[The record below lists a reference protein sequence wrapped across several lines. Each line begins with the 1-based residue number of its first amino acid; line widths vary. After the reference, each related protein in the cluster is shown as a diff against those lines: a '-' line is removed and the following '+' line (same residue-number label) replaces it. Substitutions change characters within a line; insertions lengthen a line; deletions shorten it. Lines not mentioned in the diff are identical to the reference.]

1 MNRLAYRTTGFAI
14 KMLSNLSRARVR
26 LHGTENIPEGSRIFV
41 INHFTRIETLL
52 LPYHIHRHTQK
63 PVWSLAAAD
72 LFVGALGD
80 FLDTV
85 GSVSTKHPDRDRL
98 IVKTL
103 LTDEADWIIFPE
115 GRMVKSKK
123 IIEKGRFMVSYAGGK
138 RPPHTGAATLAMR
151 AEFYR
156 QRLRYLADDLPEE
169 AERVAD
175 LFELDDLGA
184 VSARSTYL
192 VPVNL
197 TYYPIRAKE
206 NALNKLAGW
215 MIGQVPER
223 MNEELMIEGSM
234 LLSGVDIDIRFGRP
248 IPVAPCMAWAPIRR
262 DLTTAKALNF
272 DDPLPSM
279 GRMRKEALKLMQR
292 YMSAIYAL
300 TTVNHDHLFATALK
314 MNPVSRV
321 NSANLKRRVFLAA
334 SRRRGQLRSHL
345 HQSLNTDQVH
355 LLTDD
360 RYGKYADFLQLAI
373 ESGMVVSDDGGLKI
387 DRKRFGSILDFHRIR
402 IDNPIAVIANE
413 VEPLKDFLRRFRRL
427 AWQPGWWL
435 RRKVVRH
442 LLQVGLQLF
451 EADYARWARSDNAK
465 PRTVGRPLLLRGR
478 SRRLGIVLSHGYMAA
493 PMEVAQ
499 LATYLCRQ
507 GAWVY
512 LPRLRGHGT
521 DPADLAGRSFQEWIE
536 DMDRGYALM
545 QSLCRHVVAGGF
557 STGAG
562 LALDLA
568 QRVHG
573 LAGVFAISAPL
584 RLQDFSS
591 RFVPAVDAWNWFMDK
606 VRLDEAKK
614 EFVENHPENPHIN
627 YHLNPISGVHELER
641 LMADLEPRLKDIEI
655 PALVAQAKGDPVVNP
670 KGAEKIFATLGSTDK
685 QMLMLNFDRHGILLG
700 EGARQVYRS
709 IWQFVAHL
717 DLP

>member
-14 KMLSNLSRARVR
+14 KMLSNISRARVR
-26 LHGTENIPEGSRIFV
+26 LHGTENIPEGSCIFV

-52 LPYHIHRHTQK
+52 LPYHINRHTQK

-103 LTDEADWIIFPE
+103 LTDTAHWIIFPE

-123 IIEKGRFMVSYAGGK
+123 IVEKGRFMISYAGGK

-151 AEFYR
+151 TEFYR
-156 QRLRYLADDLPEE
+156 QRLRHLAEKAPEE
-169 AERVAD
+169 AGRLAE
-175 LFELDDLGA
+175 LFELDDLEA
-184 VSARSTYL
+184 VSSQSTHL

-206 NALNKLAGW
+206 NALNRLATW
-215 MIGQVPER
+215 MIGKVPER

-248 IPVAPCMAWAPIRR
+248 IAVAPCMDCPPIQR
-262 DLTTAKALNF
+262 DLRSVKALNF

-314 MNPVSRV
+314 MNPTPRV
-321 NSANLKRRVFLAA
+321 RGANLKRRVFLAA
-334 SRRRGQLRSHL
+334 CRKRGQLKSHL
-345 HQSLNTDQVH
+345 HHSLNTDQVH

-360 RYGKYADFLQLAI
+360 RYGKYAEFLQLAV
-373 ESGMVVSDDGGLKI
+373 ESGMVTI
-387 DRKRFGSILDFHRIR
+387 DNGDLRIHRKRFGSILDFHRIR

-413 VEPLKDFLRRFRRL
+413 VEPLKDFLRRLRGL

-442 LLQVGLQLF
+442 LIDWDLKIF
-451 EADYARWARSDNAK
+451 EADYAHWTSTESAK
-465 PRTVGRPLLLRGR
+465 PKTIGRPLLLRGR

-493 PMEVAQ
+493 PMEVAD
-499 LATYLCRQ
+499 LATYLCRK

-521 DPADLAGRSFQEWIE
+521 DPADLASRSFREWID
-536 DMDRGYALM
+536 DMDRGYAIM
-545 QSLCRHVVAGGF
+545 RNLCRHVVAGGF

-568 QRVHG
+568 HRVND

-591 RFVPAVDAWNWFMDK
+591 RFVPAVDAWNWFMQK

-614 EFVENHPENPHIN
+614 EFVENHPEHPHIN

-641 LMADLEPRLKDIEI
+641 LMADLEPRLKEIEI
-655 PALVAQAKGDPVVNP
+655 PVFVAQAERDPVVNP
-670 KGAEKIFATLGSTDK
+670 KGAEEIFAQLGSSDK
-685 QMLMLNFDRHGILLG
+685 QLLMLNFDRHGILLG
-700 EGARQVYRS
+700 DGARRVYRS

>member
-14 KMLSNLSRARVR
+14 KMLSNLSRAKVR
-26 LHGTENIPEGSRIFV
+26 LHGMENIPAGSRIFV

-52 LPYHIHRHTQK
+52 LPYHIHRLTQK
-63 PVWSLAAAD
+63 PVWSLASAE
-72 LFVGALGD
+72 LFVGALGEY
-80 FLDTV
+80 LETV
-85 GSVSTKHPDRDRL
+85 GSVSTKNPDRDRL

-103 LTDEADWIIFPE
+103 LIGEADWIIFPE
-115 GRMVKSKK
+115 GLMVKTKK
-123 IIEKGRFMVSYAGGK
+123 IIEKGRFMISYAGGK
-138 RPPHTGAATLAMR
+138 HPPHTGAATLAMR
-151 AEFYR
+151 TEFYR
-156 QRLRYLADDLPEE
+156 QRLRYLNDNAPQE
-169 AERVAD
+169 AERLAE
-175 LFELDDLGA
+175 LFELDALTA
-184 VSARSTYL
+184 VSSESVCL

-215 MIGQVPER
+215 MMGNVPDR
-223 MNEELMIEGSM
+223 MKEELMIEGSM

-248 IPVAPCMAWAPIRR
+248 IQVAPSIDCRSIQR
-262 DLTTAKALNF
+262 DVTNPRPFNF

-279 GRMRKEALKLMQR
+279 SCMRKAALKLMQR

-314 MNPVSRV
+314 MNPTTRV

-334 SRRRGQLRSHL
+334 SRKRGQLRSHL
-345 HQSLNTDQVH
+345 HQSLNTDQAH

-360 RYGKYADFLQLAI
+360 RFGKFAEFFKLAI
-373 ESGMVVSDDGGLKI
+373 ESGVVVARDGHLRI
-387 DRKRFGSILDFHRIR
+387 DRKRFGSILDFHRVR

-413 VEPLKDFLRRFRRL
+413 VEPLKDFLRRLRHL

-435 RRKVVRH
+435 RHKVVRYLH
-442 LLQVGLQLF
+442 DYDLF
-451 EADYARWARSDNAK
+451 LFKADYAQWADPAHAK
-465 PRTVGRPLLLRGR
+465 PKEVGRPMLLRGHTH
-478 SRRLGIVLSHGYMAA
+478 RLGIVLSHGYMAA
-493 PMEVAQ
+493 PMEVAD
-499 LATYLCRQ
+499 LAAYLCSK

-512 LPRLRGHGT
+512 MPRLRGHGT
-521 DPADLAGRSFQEWIE
+521 DPADLAGRSYKEWIE

-545 QSLCRHVVAGGF
+545 RNLCHHVVAGGF

-568 QRVHG
+568 QRVEG

-591 RFVPAVDAWNWFMDK
+591 RFVPAVDAWNWFMQK
-606 VRLDEAKK
+606 VRLNDAKK

-627 YHLNPISGVHELER
+627 YHLNPISGVRELER
-641 LMADLEPRLKDIEI
+641 LMDDLAPRLKEIEI
-655 PALVAQAKGDPVVNP
+655 PVLVAQARGDPVVNP
-670 KGAEKIFATLGSTDK
+670 RGAEQIFKQLGSTDK
-685 QMLMLNFDRHGILLG
+685 QLLMFNFNRHGILLG
-700 EGARQVYRS
+700 EGANKVYEAV
-709 IWQFVAHL
+709 WQFIAHL
-717 DLP
+717 DLL

>member
-52 LPYHIHRHTQK
+52 VPYHIHRNTQK
-63 PVWSLAAAD
+63 PAWSLAAAH

-85 GSVSTKHPDRDRL
+85 GSVSTRHPDRDRL

-123 IIEKGRFMVSYAGGK
+123 IVEKGRFMISYAGGK
-138 RPPHTGAATLAMR
+138 HPPHTGAATLAMR
-151 AEFYR
+151 TEFYR
-156 QRLRYLADDLPEE
+156 QRLRYLAANAPEE
-169 AERVAD
+169 AARVAE

-184 VSARSTYL
+184 VSDRSTYL

-215 MIGQVPER
+215 MIGKVPER

-248 IPVAPCMAWAPIRR
+248 IAVAPCMESAPIQR
-262 DLTTAKALNF
+262 DITTSKALNF

-314 MNPVSRV
+314 MSPISRV
-321 NSANLKRRVFLAA
+321 SGANLKRRVFLAA
-334 SRRRGQLRSHL
+334 SRKRGRLRSHL
-345 HQSLNTDQVH
+345 HQSLSTDQVH

-360 RYGKYADFLQLAI
+360 RYGKYAEFLQLAL
-373 ESGMVVSDDGGLKI
+373 ESGMISEENSGLI
-387 DRKRFGSILDFHRIR
+387 IARKRFGSILDFHRIR
-402 IDNPIAVIANE
+402 IDNPIAVISNE
-413 VEPLKDFLRRFRRL
+413 VEPLKDFLRRLRRL

-442 LLQVGLQLF
+442 LLQLDLQLF
-451 EADYARWARSDNAK
+451 EADYSRWAHPEHAQPK
-465 PRTVGRPLLLRGR
+465 AVGRPLLLRGR

-493 PMEVAQ
+493 PLEVAE
-499 LATYLCRQ
+499 LATYLCRK

-521 DPADLAGRSFQEWIE
+521 DPADLAGRSFREWIE
-536 DMDRGYALM
+536 DMDRGFALM
-545 QSLCRHVVAGGF
+545 RNLCRNVVAGGF

-568 QRVHG
+568 QRVPS

-606 VRLDEAKK
+606 VRLDDAKK

-641 LMADLEPRLKDIEI
+641 LMADLEPRLKDIKV

-670 KGAEKIFATLGSTDK
+670 KGAEKIFAQLGSADK
-685 QMLMLNFDRHGILLG
+685 QLLMLNFDRHGILLG

-709 IWQFVAHL
+709 IWQFVVHL

>member
-26 LHGTENIPEGSRIFV
+26 LHGTENIPDGGRIFV

-52 LPYHIHRHTQK
+52 LPYHIQRQTQM

-72 LFVGALGD
+72 LFVGALGE

-85 GSVSTKHPDRDRL
+85 GTVSTKDPDRDRL

-103 LTDEADWIIFPE
+103 LTGEADWIIFPE

-123 IIEKGRFMVSYAGGK
+123 IVEKGRFMISYAGGK

-151 AEFYR
+151 TEFYR
-156 QRLRYLADDLPEE
+156 QRLRHLASKVPEE
-169 AERVAD
+169 AQRLGE
-175 LFELDDLGA
+175 LFQIDDLGA
-184 VSARSTYL
+184 VSRKSTYL

-206 NALNKLAGW
+206 NTLNKLAAW

-248 IPVAPCMAWAPIRR
+248 IDVSPCIACRSINQDVTSSRP
-262 DLTTAKALNF
+262 LNF
-272 DDPLPSM
+272 DDPLPSVR
-279 GRMRKEALKLMQR
+279 RMRKEALKLMQR
-292 YMSAIYAL
+292 YMGAIYAL

-314 MNPVSRV
+314 LSPTRQV
-321 NSANLKRRVFLAA
+321 NSANLRRRVFLAA
-334 SRRRGQLRSHL
+334 SRRRRHLRSHL
-345 HQSLNTDQVH
+345 HQSLSTDQVH

-360 RYGKYADFLQLAI
+360 RYKKFFEFLQLAM
-373 ESGMVVSDDGGLKI
+373 ESGVVVPHNGGLQV

-413 VEPLKDFLRRFRRL
+413 VEPLKDFLRRLGRL

-435 RRKVVRH
+435 RHKVARH
-442 LLQVGLQLF
+442 LINQNLKLF
-451 EADYARWARSDNAK
+451 ESDYAKWSSPEHAK
-465 PRTVGRPLLLRGR
+465 PKEVGRPMLIKGR
-478 SRRLGIVLSHGYMAA
+478 SRRLGIILSHGYMAA
-493 PMEVAQ
+493 PMEVRD
-499 LATYLCRQ
+499 LAVYLGSK

-521 DPADLAGRSFQEWIE
+521 DPADLASRSYKEWIE
-536 DMDRGYALM
+536 DMDRAYALM
-545 QSLCRHVVAGGF
+545 SNLCRHVVAGGF

-568 QRVHG
+568 QRVSG
-573 LAGVFAISAPL
+573 LAGVFAVSAPL
-584 RLQDFSS
+584 RLQDLST
-591 RFVPAVDAWNWFMDK
+591 RFVPAVDAWNWFMKK
-606 VRLDEAKK
+606 VRLNDAKK

-641 LMADLEPRLKDIEI
+641 LMADLEPRIKEIEI

-670 KGAEKIFATLGSTDK
+670 KGAEKIFAQLGSADK
-685 QMLMLNFDRHGILLG
+685 QLLMLNFDRHGILLG
-700 EGARQVYRS
+700 EGARTVYQS